1 MALIE
6 FKNFS
11 FSYLNSDGTES
22 LEKSLDNISLNI
34 NFGDFVLLCG
44 PSGCGKTTLLTNLKK
59 ELMPNGRREGSI
71 KYNGTEIAQLDDF
84 TSACDIGYLFQNPDS
99 QIVTDTVIQEIAFP
113 LENIG
118 LPTEEIRNRISEI
131 VAFFGIND
139 ILHKNVNELSGGQK
153 QLINLCSLLVLR
165 PKVLLL
171 DEPMSQL
178 DPIASY
184 EFLSIIRRLNEE
196 FSITVIMSEH
206 KADSIFP
213 FIDNAVFLKDGKIE
227 FNDNAHDICEEVIN
241 DDIFENYLPAVTKIY
256 NGLSQNYLENE
267 EYISEYEEFTKL
279 NTPLSIRE
287 GRRYLNIISDE
298 LIKINEDVQKNNNFE
313 NDYAYDSLEK
323 DNSNQNS
330 TSSKKEHDYY
340 QKSSLTTKKY
350 NSNKLGLRDRLPFSN
365 DKNTLIRM
373 NGIYFA
379 YEKNNLILKNVDFK
393 LNKGDFLSL
402 VGGNGV
408 GKSTF
413 LQILVGI
420 LKPIKGKVRYSKNLK
435 IAYVHQN
442 PMIHFSKDT
451 VKEEFLESILS
462 SNAFSAS
469 EFNMETYDGLLKLN
483 GNEFL
488 ESDLLNNLKF
498 KNIDYRFK
506 ELIGFFDIENLLDKH
521 PYDCSGGEQEKIVI
535 VKALIQNTD
544 VLVLDEPTKGL
555 DPISSKNLAYIL
567 NSLVDNGLTIVMTSH
582 DLDFVANNCKRCLM
596 LFDKDIQIDDDP
608 KVIFAE
614 NNFYTTFVNRMVKD
628 YIPQAVTLDDV
639 KEIWD
644 LK

>member
-6 FKNFS
+6 FNNFS
-11 FSYLNSDGTES
+11 FAYMNSDGSES
-22 LEKSLDNISLNI
+22 QVKSLDKI
-34 NFGDFVLLCG
+34 NLEIDYGDFVLLCG

-59 ELMPNGRREGSI
+59 ELMPAGRRSGEI
-71 KYNGTEIAQLDDF
+71 KFNGTRVIDMDEIS
-84 TSACDIGYLFQNPDS
+84 SACDIGYLFQNPDS

-153 QLINLCSLLVLR
+153 QLVNLCSLLVLR

-184 EFLSIIRRLNEE
+184 EFLSIVRRLNEE
-196 FSITVIMSEH
+196 FSITVILSEH

-213 FIDNAVFLKDGKIE
+213 FIDKAVFLKEGKIE
-227 FNDNAHDICEEVIN
+227 FVDNAHNICSEVI
-241 DDIFENYLPAVTKIY
+241 DDEIFENYLPAVTKIY
-256 NGLSQNYLENE
+256 NSLSVKYPSL
-267 EYISEYEEFTKL
+267 IKL

-287 GRRYLNIISDE
+287 GRRCLNTIHDD
-298 LIKINEDVQKNNNFE
+298 LIKIN
-313 NDYAYDSLEK
+313 DSNANS
-323 DNSNQNS
+323 DNLDSINLHHIN
-330 TSSKKEHDYY
+330 
-340 QKSSLTTKKY
+340 KKY
-350 NSNKLGLRDRLPFSN
+350 HSQEKSGILDKISLGGNKN
-365 DKNTLIRM
+365 ALINM

-379 YEKNNLILKNVDFK
+379 YEKGNLILKNVDFE
-393 LNKGDFLSL
+393 LEKGDFVSL
-402 VGGNGV
+402 IGGNGV

-413 LQILVGI
+413 LQLLVGI
-420 LKPIKGKVRYSKNLK
+420 LKPIKGKVKYKKGIKL
-435 IAYVHQN
+435 AYVHQN
-442 PMIHFSKDT
+442 PMIHFSKDN
-451 VKEEFLESILS
+451 VKEEFLESILES
-462 SNAFSAS
+462 KLLNNSDVI
-469 EFNMETYDGLLKLN
+469 FNKETYDNLLKMSNEEFIESDVLN
-483 GNEFL
+483 GLEFDSI
-488 ESDLLNNLKF
+488 EF
-498 KNIDYRFK
+498 KFK
-506 ELIGFFDIENLLDKH
+506 ELIEFFDICDLIDKH
-521 PYDCSGGEQEKIVI
+521 PYDCSGGEQQKIVI
-535 VKALIQNTD
+535 VKALLQNAD

-555 DPISSKNLAYIL
+555 DPISSKNLANIL
-567 NSLVDNGLTIVMTSH
+567 NSLRDNGITILMTSH

-628 YIPQAVTLDDV
+628 YVPEIVTLDDL
-639 KEIWD
+639 KNKWD
-644 LK
+644 LE

>member
-6 FKNFS
+6 FNNFS
-11 FSYLNSDGTES
+11 FAYMNSDGSES
-22 LEKSLDNISLNI
+22 QVKSLDKI
-34 NFGDFVLLCG
+34 NLEIDYGDFVLLCG

-59 ELMPNGRREGSI
+59 ELMPAGRRSGEI
-71 KYNGTEIAQLDDF
+71 KFNGTRVIDMDEIS
-84 TSACDIGYLFQNPDS
+84 SACDIGYLFQNPDS

-153 QLINLCSLLVLR
+153 QLVNLCSLLVLR

-184 EFLSIIRRLNEE
+184 EFLSIVRRLNEE
-196 FSITVIMSEH
+196 FSITVILSEH

-213 FIDNAVFLKDGKIE
+213 FIDKAVFLKEGKIE
-227 FNDNAHDICEEVIN
+227 FVDNAHNICSEVI
-241 DDIFENYLPAVTKIY
+241 DDEIFENYLPAVTKIY
-256 NGLSQNYLENE
+256 NSLSVKYPSL
-267 EYISEYEEFTKL
+267 IKL

-287 GRRYLNIISDE
+287 GRRCLNTIHDD
-298 LIKINEDVQKNNNFE
+298 LIKIN
-313 NDYAYDSLEK
+313 DSNANS
-323 DNSNQNS
+323 DNLDSINLHHIN
-330 TSSKKEHDYY
+330 
-340 QKSSLTTKKY
+340 KKY
-350 NSNKLGLRDRLPFSN
+350 HSQEKSGILDKISLGGNKN
-365 DKNTLIRM
+365 ALINM

-379 YEKNNLILKNVDFK
+379 YEKGNLILKNVDFE
-393 LNKGDFLSL
+393 LEKGDFVSL
-402 VGGNGV
+402 IGGNGV

-413 LQILVGI
+413 LQLLVGI
-420 LKPIKGKVRYSKNLK
+420 LKPIKGKVKYKKGIKL
-435 IAYVHQN
+435 AYVHQN
-442 PMIHFSKDT
+442 PMIHFSKDN
-451 VKEEFLESILS
+451 VKEEFLESILES
-462 SNAFSAS
+462 KLLNNSDVI
-469 EFNMETYDGLLKLN
+469 FNKETYDNLLKMSNEEFIESDVLN
-483 GNEFL
+483 GLEFDSI
-488 ESDLLNNLKF
+488 EF
-498 KNIDYRFK
+498 KFK
-506 ELIGFFDIENLLDKH
+506 ELIEFFDICDLIDKH
-521 PYDCSGGEQEKIVI
+521 PYDCSGGEQQKIVI
-535 VKALIQNTD
+535 VKALLQNAD

-555 DPISSKNLAYIL
+555 DPISSKNLANIL
-567 NSLVDNGLTIVMTSH
+567 NSLCDNGITILMTSH

-628 YIPQAVTLDDV
+628 YVPEIVTLDDL
-639 KEIWD
+639 KNKWD
-644 LK
+644 LE

>member
-6 FKNFS
+6 FENFS
-11 FSYLNSDGTES
+11 FSYLNSDGTRS
-22 LEKSLDNISLNI
+22 SQKSLDNINLNVH
-34 NFGDFVLLCG
+34 FGDFVLLCG

-59 ELMPNGRREGSI
+59 ELMPNGFREGRI
-71 KYNGTEIAQLDDF
+71 RYNGTEISQLDDF
-84 TSACDIGYLFQNPDS
+84 SSACDIGYLFQNPDS

-213 FIDNAVFLKDGKIE
+213 FIDYAVFLKDGRIE
-227 FNDNAHDICEEVIN
+227 FNNNAHDICEEVIS
-241 DDIFENYLPAVTKIY
+241 DEVFENYLPAVTKIY
-256 NGLSQNYLENE
+256 NGLSKKYENHDDL
-267 EYISEYEEFTKL
+267 SENNGDSNESFSNQSNPLSKL

-287 GRRYLNIISDE
+287 GRRCLNIIHDD
-298 LIKINEDVQKNNNFE
+298 LIKINEDIEKNNNS
-313 NDYAYDSLEK
+313 DSDNLSNSAK
-323 DNSNQNS
+323 NYNSNQFS
-330 TSSKKEHDYY
+330 TTKQYHSSKKDI
-340 QKSSLTTKKY
+340 K
-350 NSNKLGLRDRLPFSN
+350 DILPFSN
-365 DKNTLIRM
+365 DRNTLIKM
-373 NGIYFA
+373 SGIYFA
-379 YEKNNLILKNVDFK
+379 YEKKNLILKNLDFK
-393 LNKGDFLSL
+393 LNSGEFVSL
-402 VGGNGV
+402 IGGNGV

-420 LKPIKGKVRYSKNLK
+420 LNPIKGKVRYSKNLK

-462 SNAFSAS
+462 SGFFNSN
-469 EFNMETYDGLLKLN
+469 EFNRETYDNLLKLD
-483 GNEFL
+483 GDSFI
-488 ESDLLNNLKF
+488 ESDILNNLKF
-498 KNIDYRFK
+498 KNVNYSFK
-506 ELIGFFDIENLLDKH
+506 ELIEFFNISDLLDKH
-521 PYDCSGGEQEKIVI
+521 PYDCSGGEQQKTVI

-555 DPISSKNLAYIL
+555 DPISSNNLAEIL
-567 NSLVDNGLTIVMTSH
+567 NSLIDNGLTIVMTSH

-596 LFDKDIQIDDDP
+596 LFDKNIQIDDDP

-639 KEIWD
+639 NKLWD
-644 LK
+644 LE

>member
-6 FKNFS
+6 FKDFS
-11 FSYLNSDGTES
+11 FSYLNSDGSES
-22 LEKSLDNISLNI
+22 QTKSLDSI
-34 NFGDFVLLCG
+34 NLEIDYGDFVLLCG

-59 ELMPNGRREGSI
+59 ELMPAGRRSGEI
-71 KYNGTEIAQLDDF
+71 KFNGTRIQDLEDLS
-84 TSACDIGYLFQNPDS
+84 SACDIGYLFQNPDS

-153 QLINLCSLLVLR
+153 QLVNLCSLLVLR
-165 PKVLLL
+165 PEVLLL

-184 EFLSIIRRLNEE
+184 EFLSIVRRLNEE

-213 FIDNAVFLKDGKIE
+213 FIDKAVFLKEGKIE
-227 FNDNAHDICEEVIN
+227 FVDNAHNICSEVI
-241 DDIFENYLPAVTKIY
+241 DDEIFENYLPVVTKIY
-256 NGLSQNYLENE
+256 NSLSVKHPSL
-267 EYISEYEEFTKL
+267 IKL

-287 GRRYLNIISDE
+287 GRRCLNTIHDD
-298 LIKINEDVQKNNNFE
+298 LIKISDGTIN
-313 NDYAYDSLEK
+313 S
-323 DNSNQNS
+323 DNSSS
-330 TSSKKEHDYY
+330 TNTHHTSKKYHSEE
-340 QKSSLTTKKY
+340 KSGILDKISF
-350 NSNKLGLRDRLPFSN
+350 SRNKDA
-365 DKNTLIRM
+365 LIRM

-379 YEKNNLILKNVDFK
+379 YEKENLILKNVDFD
-393 LNKGDFLSL
+393 LNDGDFVSL
-402 VGGNGV
+402 IGGNGV

-413 LQILVGI
+413 LQLLVGI
-420 LKPIKGKVRYSKNLK
+420 LKPIKGKVKYKKGVRL
-435 IAYVHQN
+435 AYVHQN
-442 PMIHFSKDT
+442 PMIHFSKDN
-451 VKEEFLESILS
+451 VREEFLESIIE
-462 SNAFSAS
+462 SNLLNVNAVDFSKES
-469 EFNMETYDGLLKLN
+469 YEKLLKLS
-483 GNEFL
+483 NEEFI
-488 ESDLLNNLKF
+488 ESDILNSLKF
-498 KNIDYRFK
+498 DNIKFKFK
-506 ELIGFFDIENLLDKH
+506 ELIEFFGISDLIDKH
-521 PYDCSGGEQEKIVI
+521 PYDCSGGEQQKIVI
-535 VKALIQNTD
+535 VKALLQNTD

-555 DPISSKNLAYIL
+555 DPISSKALAEIL
-567 NSLVDNGLTIVMTSH
+567 NSLRDKGLTILMTSH

-628 YIPQAVTLDDV
+628 YVPEIVTLDDL
-639 KEIWD
+639 KSKWD
-644 LK
+644 LD

>member
-6 FKNFS
+6 FNNFS
-11 FSYLNSDGTES
+11 FAYMNSDGSES
-22 LEKSLDNISLNI
+22 EVKSLDNINLEI
-34 NFGDFVLLCG
+34 DYGDFVLLCG

-59 ELMPNGRREGSI
+59 ELMPAGRRSGEI
-71 KYNGTEIAQLDDF
+71 KFNGTRIIDMDEIS
-84 TSACDIGYLFQNPDS
+84 SACDIGYLFQNPDS

-153 QLINLCSLLVLR
+153 QLVNLCSLLVLR
-165 PKVLLL
+165 PQVLLL

-184 EFLSIIRRLNEE
+184 EFLSIVRRLNEE

-213 FIDNAVFLKDGKIE
+213 FIDKAVFLKEGKIE
-227 FNDNAHDICEEVIN
+227 FVDNAHNICSEVI
-241 DDIFENYLPAVTKIY
+241 DDEIFENYLPAVTKIY
-256 NGLSQNYLENE
+256 NSLSVKYPSL
-267 EYISEYEEFTKL
+267 IKL

-287 GRRYLNIISDE
+287 GRRCLNTIHDD
-298 LIKINEDVQKNNNFE
+298 LIKISNGDV
-313 NDYAYDSLEK
+313 DSINLHH
-323 DNSNQNS
+323 DNLHITN
-330 TSSKKEHDYY
+330 
-340 QKSSLTTKKY
+340 KKY
-350 NSNKLGLRDRLPFSN
+350 HSQEKSGILDKISIGGNKN
-365 DKNTLIRM
+365 ALISM

-379 YEKNNLILKNVDFK
+379 YEKGKLILKNVDFE
-393 LNKGDFLSL
+393 LEKGDFVSL
-402 VGGNGV
+402 IGGNGV

-413 LQILVGI
+413 LQLLVGI
-420 LKPIKGKVRYSKNLK
+420 LKPIKGKVKYKKGIKL
-435 IAYVHQN
+435 AYVHQN
-442 PMIHFSKDT
+442 PMIHFSKDN
-451 VKEEFLESILS
+451 VKEEFLESILES
-462 SNAFSAS
+462 KLLQNNSVG
-469 EFNMETYDGLLKLN
+469 FNKETYDNLLKMSNEEFIESDVLN
-483 GNEFL
+483 GLEFDSI
-488 ESDLLNNLKF
+488 EF
-498 KNIDYRFK
+498 KFK
-506 ELIGFFDIENLLDKH
+506 ELIEFFDICDLIDKH
-521 PYDCSGGEQEKIVI
+521 PYDCSGGEQQKIVI
-535 VKALIQNTD
+535 VKALLQNAD

-555 DPISSKNLAYIL
+555 DPISSKNLANIL
-567 NSLVDNGLTIVMTSH
+567 NSLRDNGITIIMTSH

-628 YIPQAVTLDDV
+628 YVPEIVTLDD
-639 KEIWD
+639 
-644 LK
+644 LKDKWNLE

>member
-6 FKNFS
+6 FNNFS
-11 FSYLNSDGTES
+11 FAYMNSDGTES
-22 LEKSLDNISLNI
+22 EVKSLDSI
-34 NFGDFVLLCG
+34 NLEIDYGDFVLLCG

-59 ELMPNGRREGSI
+59 ELMPAGRRSGEI
-71 KYNGTEIAQLDDF
+71 KFNGTRIIDMDEIS
-84 TSACDIGYLFQNPDS
+84 SACDIGYLFQNPDS

-153 QLINLCSLLVLR
+153 QLVNLCSLLVLR
-165 PKVLLL
+165 PHVLLL

-184 EFLSIIRRLNEE
+184 EFLSIVRRLNEE

-213 FIDNAVFLKDGKIE
+213 FIDKAVFLKDGKIE
-227 FNDNAHDICEEVIN
+227 FVDNAHNICSEVI
-241 DDIFENYLPAVTKIY
+241 DDEIFENYLPAVTKIY
-256 NGLSQNYLENE
+256 NSLSVKYPSL
-267 EYISEYEEFTKL
+267 IKL

-287 GRRYLNIISDE
+287 GRRCLNTIHDD
-298 LIKINEDVQKNNNFE
+298 LIKISNDDV
-313 NDYAYDSLEK
+313 DSINLNH
-323 DNSNQNS
+323 DNLHITN
-330 TSSKKEHDYY
+330 
-340 QKSSLTTKKY
+340 KKY
-350 NSNKLGLRDRLPFSN
+350 HSQEKSGILDKISLGGNKN
-365 DKNTLIRM
+365 ALINM

-379 YEKNNLILKNVDFK
+379 YEKGNLILKNVDFE
-393 LNKGDFLSL
+393 LEKGDFVSL
-402 VGGNGV
+402 IGGNGV

-413 LQILVGI
+413 LQLLVGI
-420 LKPIKGKVRYSKNLK
+420 LKPIKGKVKYKKGIKL
-435 IAYVHQN
+435 AYVHQN
-442 PMIHFSKDT
+442 PMIHFSKDN
-451 VKEEFLESILS
+451 VKEEFLESILE
-462 SNAFSAS
+462 SNLLNNNSVG
-469 EFNMETYDGLLKLN
+469 FNKETYDDLLKMT
-483 GNEFL
+483 NEEFT
-488 ESDLLNNLKF
+488 ESDLLNGLEFDSIEF
-498 KNIDYRFK
+498 KFK
-506 ELIGFFDIENLLDKH
+506 ELIEFFDICDLIDKH
-521 PYDCSGGEQEKIVI
+521 PYDCSGGEQQKIVI
-535 VKALIQNTD
+535 VKALLQNAD

-555 DPISSKNLAYIL
+555 DPISSKNLANIL
-567 NSLVDNGLTIVMTSH
+567 NSLRDNGITILMTSH

-628 YIPQAVTLDDV
+628 YVPEIVTLDD
-639 KEIWD
+639 
-644 LK
+644 LKDKWNLE

>member
-6 FKNFS
+6 FNNFS
-11 FSYLNSDGTES
+11 FAYMNSDGTES
-22 LEKSLDNISLNI
+22 EVKSLDSI
-34 NFGDFVLLCG
+34 NLEIDYGDFVLLCG

-59 ELMPNGRREGSI
+59 ELMPAGRRSGEI
-71 KYNGTEIAQLDDF
+71 KFNGTRIIDMDEIS
-84 TSACDIGYLFQNPDS
+84 SACDIGYLFQNPDS

-153 QLINLCSLLVLR
+153 QLVNLCSLLVLR
-165 PKVLLL
+165 PHVLLL

-184 EFLSIIRRLNEE
+184 EFLSIVRRLNEE

-213 FIDNAVFLKDGKIE
+213 FIDKAVFLKDGKIE
-227 FNDNAHDICEEVIN
+227 FVDNAHNICSEVI
-241 DDIFENYLPAVTKIY
+241 DDEIFENYLPAVTKIY
-256 NGLSQNYLENE
+256 NSLSVKYPSL
-267 EYISEYEEFTKL
+267 IKL

-287 GRRYLNIISDE
+287 GRRCLNTIHDD
-298 LIKINEDVQKNNNFE
+298 LIKISNDDV
-313 NDYAYDSLEK
+313 DSINLNH
-323 DNSNQNS
+323 DNLHITN
-330 TSSKKEHDYY
+330 
-340 QKSSLTTKKY
+340 KKY
-350 NSNKLGLRDRLPFSN
+350 HSQEKSGILDKISLGGNKN
-365 DKNTLIRM
+365 ALINM

-379 YEKNNLILKNVDFK
+379 YEKGNLILKNVDFE
-393 LNKGDFLSL
+393 LEKGDFVSL
-402 VGGNGV
+402 IGGNGV

-413 LQILVGI
+413 LQLLVGI
-420 LKPIKGKVRYSKNLK
+420 LKPIKGKVKYKKGIKL
-435 IAYVHQN
+435 AYVHQN
-442 PMIHFSKDT
+442 PMIHFSKDN
-451 VKEEFLESILS
+451 VKEEFLESILES
-462 SNAFSAS
+462 KLLQNNSVG
-469 EFNMETYDGLLKLN
+469 FNKETYDDLLKMSNEEFIESDVLN
-483 GNEFL
+483 GLEFDSI
-488 ESDLLNNLKF
+488 EF
-498 KNIDYRFK
+498 KFK
-506 ELIGFFDIENLLDKH
+506 ELIEFFDICDLIDKH
-521 PYDCSGGEQEKIVI
+521 PYDCSGGEQQKIVI
-535 VKALIQNTD
+535 VKALLQNAD

-555 DPISSKNLAYIL
+555 DPISSKNLANIL
-567 NSLVDNGLTIVMTSH
+567 NSLRDNGITILMTSH

-628 YIPQAVTLDDV
+628 YVPEIVTLDD
-639 KEIWD
+639 
-644 LK
+644 LKDKWNLE

>member
-6 FKNFS
+6 FNNFS
-11 FSYLNSDGTES
+11 FAYMNSDGTES
-22 LEKSLDNISLNI
+22 EVKSLDSI
-34 NFGDFVLLCG
+34 NLEIDYGDFVLLCG

-59 ELMPNGRREGSI
+59 ELMPAGRRSGEI
-71 KYNGTEIAQLDDF
+71 KFNGKRIIDMDEIS
-84 TSACDIGYLFQNPDS
+84 SACDIGYLFQNPDS

-153 QLINLCSLLVLR
+153 QLVNLCSLLVLR
-165 PKVLLL
+165 PQVLLL

-184 EFLSIIRRLNEE
+184 EFLSIVRRLNEE

-213 FIDNAVFLKDGKIE
+213 FIDKAVFLKEGKIE
-227 FNDNAHDICEEVIN
+227 FVDNAHNICSEVI
-241 DDIFENYLPAVTKIY
+241 DDEIFENYLPAVTKIY
-256 NGLSQNYLENE
+256 NSLSVKYPSL
-267 EYISEYEEFTKL
+267 IKL

-287 GRRYLNIISDE
+287 GRRCLNTIHDD
-298 LIKINEDVQKNNNFE
+298 LIKISNDDV
-313 NDYAYDSLEK
+313 DSINLNH
-323 DNSNQNS
+323 DNLHITN
-330 TSSKKEHDYY
+330 
-340 QKSSLTTKKY
+340 KKY
-350 NSNKLGLRDRLPFSN
+350 HSQEKSGILDKISLGGNKN
-365 DKNTLIRM
+365 ALINM

-379 YEKNNLILKNVDFK
+379 YEKGNLILKNVDFE
-393 LNKGDFLSL
+393 LEKGDFVSL
-402 VGGNGV
+402 IGGNGV

-413 LQILVGI
+413 LQLLVGI
-420 LKPIKGKVRYSKNLK
+420 LKPIKGKVKYKKGIKL
-435 IAYVHQN
+435 AYVHQN
-442 PMIHFSKDT
+442 PMIHFSKDN
-451 VKEEFLESILS
+451 VKEEFLESILE
-462 SNAFSAS
+462 SNLLNNNSVG
-469 EFNMETYDGLLKLN
+469 FNKETYDDLLKMT
-483 GNEFL
+483 NEEFT
-488 ESDLLNNLKF
+488 ESDLLNGLEFDSIEF
-498 KNIDYRFK
+498 KFK
-506 ELIGFFDIENLLDKH
+506 ELIEFFDICDLIDKH
-521 PYDCSGGEQEKIVI
+521 PYDCSGGEQQKIVI
-535 VKALIQNTD
+535 VKALLQNAD

-555 DPISSKNLAYIL
+555 DPISSKNLANIL
-567 NSLVDNGLTIVMTSH
+567 NSLRDNGITILMTSH

-628 YIPQAVTLDDV
+628 YVPEIVTLDD
-639 KEIWD
+639 
-644 LK
+644 LKDKWNLE

>member
-6 FKNFS
+6 FNNFS
-11 FSYLNSDGTES
+11 FAYMNSDGTES
-22 LEKSLDNISLNI
+22 EVKSLDSI
-34 NFGDFVLLCG
+34 NLEIDYGDFVLLCG

-59 ELMPNGRREGSI
+59 ELMPAGRRSGEI
-71 KYNGTEIAQLDDF
+71 KFNGTRIIDMDEIS
-84 TSACDIGYLFQNPDS
+84 SACDIGYLFQNPDS

-153 QLINLCSLLVLR
+153 QLVNLCSLLVLR
-165 PKVLLL
+165 PHVLLL

-184 EFLSIIRRLNEE
+184 EFLSIVRRLNEE

-213 FIDNAVFLKDGKIE
+213 FIDKAVFLKDGKIE
-227 FNDNAHDICEEVIN
+227 FVDNAHNICSEVI
-241 DDIFENYLPAVTKIY
+241 DDEIFENYLPAVTKIY
-256 NGLSQNYLENE
+256 NSLSVKYPSL
-267 EYISEYEEFTKL
+267 IKL

-287 GRRYLNIISDE
+287 GRRCLNTIHDD
-298 LIKINEDVQKNNNFE
+298 LIKISNDDV
-313 NDYAYDSLEK
+313 DSINLNH
-323 DNSNQNS
+323 DNLHITN
-330 TSSKKEHDYY
+330 
-340 QKSSLTTKKY
+340 KKY
-350 NSNKLGLRDRLPFSN
+350 HSQEKSGILDKISLGGNKN
-365 DKNTLIRM
+365 ALISM

-379 YEKNNLILKNVDFK
+379 YEKGKLILKNVDFE
-393 LNKGDFLSL
+393 LEKGDFVSL
-402 VGGNGV
+402 IGGNGV

-413 LQILVGI
+413 LQLLVGI
-420 LKPIKGKVRYSKNLK
+420 LKPIKGKVKYKKGIKL
-435 IAYVHQN
+435 AYVHQN
-442 PMIHFSKDT
+442 PMIHFSKDN
-451 VKEEFLESILS
+451 VKEEFLESILE
-462 SNAFSAS
+462 SNLLNNNSVG
-469 EFNMETYDGLLKLN
+469 FNKETYDDLLKMSNEEFIESDVLN
-483 GNEFL
+483 GLEFDSI
-488 ESDLLNNLKF
+488 EF
-498 KNIDYRFK
+498 KFK
-506 ELIGFFDIENLLDKH
+506 ELIEFFDICDLIDKH
-521 PYDCSGGEQEKIVI
+521 PYDCSGGEQQKIVI
-535 VKALIQNTD
+535 VKALLQNAD

-555 DPISSKNLAYIL
+555 DPISSKNLANIL
-567 NSLVDNGLTIVMTSH
+567 NSLRDNGITILMTSH

-628 YIPQAVTLDDV
+628 YVPEIVTLDD
-639 KEIWD
+639 
-644 LK
+644 LKDKWNLE

>member
-6 FKNFS
+6 FKDFS
-11 FSYLNSDGTES
+11 FSYLNSDGTVS
-22 LEKSLDNISLNI
+22 DTKSLDGIDLKI
-34 NFGDFVLLCG
+34 NYGDFVLLCG

-59 ELMPNGRREGSI
+59 ELMPNGKRSGQI
-71 KYNGTEIAQLDDF
+71 LYGGTDFSDLDDLS
-84 TSACDIGYLFQNPDS
+84 SACDIGYLFQNPDS

-153 QLINLCSLLVLR
+153 QLINLCSLLGLR

-184 EFLSIIRRLNEE
+184 DFLSIIRRLNEE

-213 FIDNAVFLKDGKIE
+213 FIDNAVFLKEGRIQ
-227 FNDNAHDICEEVIN
+227 FNNNSHEICGEVM
-241 DDIFENYLPAVTKIY
+241 DDEIFQHYLPAVTKIH
-256 NGLSQNYLENE
+256 NGLGKK
-267 EYISEYEEFTKL
+267 YEIMSDNDDSYKSICESYSKL
-279 NTPLSIRE
+279 NAPLSIRE
-287 GRRYLNIISDE
+287 GRRSLNILNDD
-298 LIKINEDVQKNNNFE
+298 LININGHG
-313 NDYAYDSLEK
+313 LK
-323 DNSNQNS
+323 DDDFDADNPYNQ
-330 TSSKKEHDYY
+330 SSKHYH
-340 QKSSLTTKKY
+340 SSKR
-350 NSNKLGLRDRLPFSN
+350 GIMDRLPFNN
-365 DKNTLIRM
+365 DRNALIRM

-379 YEKNNLILKNVDFK
+379 YEKNNLILKNVDFSV
-393 LNKGDFLSL
+393 NKGEFLSL

-420 LKPIKGKVRYSKNLK
+420 LKPIKGKVKYKKGLK

-442 PMIHFSKDT
+442 PMIHFSKDS

-462 SNAFSAS
+462 SGFFNAA
-469 EFNMETYDGLLKLN
+469 EFNRETYDNLLKLN
-483 GNEFL
+483 AEEFI
-488 ESDLLNNLKF
+488 ESDILNSLKF
-498 KNIDYRFK
+498 KNINYSFT
-506 ELIGFFDIENLLDKH
+506 ELVDFFNIRNLIDKH

-535 VKALIQNTD
+535 LKALLQNTD

-555 DPISSKNLAYIL
+555 DPISSLRLADIL
-567 NSLVDNGLTIVMTSH
+567 NSLISNGLTIIMTSH

-608 KVIFAE
+608 KVIFAL
-614 NNFYTTFVNRMVKD
+614 NNFYTTFINRMVKD
-628 YIPQAVTLDDV
+628 YIPGAVTLDDV
-639 KEIWD
+639 RNIWEFD
-644 LK
+644 

>member
-6 FKNFS
+6 FNNFS
-11 FSYLNSDGTES
+11 FAYMNSDGTES
-22 LEKSLDNISLNI
+22 EVKSLDSI
-34 NFGDFVLLCG
+34 NLEIDYGDFVLLCG

-59 ELMPNGRREGSI
+59 ELMPAGRRSGEI
-71 KYNGTEIAQLDDF
+71 KFNGKRIIDMDEIS
-84 TSACDIGYLFQNPDS
+84 SACDIGYLFQNPDS

-153 QLINLCSLLVLR
+153 QLVNLCSLLVLR
-165 PKVLLL
+165 PHVLLL

-184 EFLSIIRRLNEE
+184 EFLSIVRRLNEE

-213 FIDNAVFLKDGKIE
+213 FIDKAVFLKDGKIE
-227 FNDNAHDICEEVIN
+227 FVDNAHNICSEVI
-241 DDIFENYLPAVTKIY
+241 DDEIFENYLPAVTKIY
-256 NGLSQNYLENE
+256 NSLSVKYPSL
-267 EYISEYEEFTKL
+267 IKL

-287 GRRYLNIISDE
+287 GRRCLNTIHDD
-298 LIKINEDVQKNNNFE
+298 LIKISNDDV
-313 NDYAYDSLEK
+313 DSINLNH
-323 DNSNQNS
+323 DNLHITN
-330 TSSKKEHDYY
+330 
-340 QKSSLTTKKY
+340 KKY
-350 NSNKLGLRDRLPFSN
+350 HSQEKSGILDKISLGGNKN
-365 DKNTLIRM
+365 ALINM

-379 YEKNNLILKNVDFK
+379 YEKGNLILKNVDFE
-393 LNKGDFLSL
+393 LEKGDFVSL
-402 VGGNGV
+402 IGGNGV

-413 LQILVGI
+413 LQLLVGI
-420 LKPIKGKVRYSKNLK
+420 LKPIKGKVKYKKGIKR
-435 IAYVHQN
+435 AYVHQN
-442 PMIHFSKDT
+442 PMIHFSKDN
-451 VKEEFLESILS
+451 VKEEFLESILES
-462 SNAFSAS
+462 KLLQNNSVG
-469 EFNMETYDGLLKLN
+469 FNKETYDDLLKMSNEEFIESDVLN
-483 GNEFL
+483 GLEFDSI
-488 ESDLLNNLKF
+488 EF
-498 KNIDYRFK
+498 KFK
-506 ELIGFFDIENLLDKH
+506 ELIEFFDICDLIDKH
-521 PYDCSGGEQEKIVI
+521 PYDCSGGEQQKIVI
-535 VKALIQNTD
+535 VKALLQNAD

-555 DPISSKNLAYIL
+555 DPISSKNLANIL
-567 NSLVDNGLTIVMTSH
+567 NSLRDNGITILMTSH

-628 YIPQAVTLDDV
+628 YVPEIVTLDD
-639 KEIWD
+639 
-644 LK
+644 LKDKWNLE

>member
-6 FKNFS
+6 FIDFS

-22 LEKSLDNISLNI
+22 QAKSLENI
-34 NFGDFVLLCG
+34 NLEIDEGDFVLLCG

-59 ELMPNGRREGSI
+59 ELMPAGRRTGEVRF
-71 KYNGTEIAQLDDF
+71 NGKRIQDLDEIS
-84 TSACDIGYLFQNPDS
+84 SACDIGYLFQNPDS

-153 QLINLCSLLVLR
+153 QLVNLCSLLVLR
-165 PKVLLL
+165 PQVLLL

-184 EFLSIIRRLNEE
+184 EFLSIVRRLNEE

-213 FIDNAVFLKDGKIE
+213 FIDKAVFLKEGKIE
-227 FNDNAHDICEEVIN
+227 FVDNAHNICKEVI
-241 DDIFENYLPAVTKIY
+241 DDEIFENYLPAVTKIY
-256 NGLSQNYLENE
+256 NSLSSKYPSL
-267 EYISEYEEFTKL
+267 IKL

-287 GRRYLNIISDE
+287 GRRCLNVIHED
-298 LIKINEDVQKNNNFE
+298 LIKISEGVHNSNDLDSANLHHTSKKYHSQEKSGILDKVSLKRNNN
-313 NDYAYDSLEK
+313 S
-323 DNSNQNS
+323 
-330 TSSKKEHDYY
+330 
-340 QKSSLTTKKY
+340 
-350 NSNKLGLRDRLPFSN
+350 
-365 DKNTLIRM
+365 LIRM
-373 NGIYFA
+373 SGIYFA
-379 YEKNNLILKNVDFK
+379 YEKENLILKNVDFD
-393 LNKGDFLSL
+393 LEKGDFVCLI
-402 VGGNGV
+402 GGNGV

-413 LQILVGI
+413 LQLLVGI
-420 LKPIKGKVRYSKNLK
+420 LKPIKGKVKYKKAVRL
-435 IAYVHQN
+435 AYVHQN
-442 PMIHFSKDT
+442 PMIHFSKDN
-451 VKEEFLESILS
+451 VREEFLESILE
-462 SNAFSAS
+462 SNLFNRNNI
-469 EFNMETYDGLLKLN
+469 EFNKSSYENLLKLSSE
-483 GNEFL
+483 EFIDSDVLNSL
-488 ESDLLNNLKF
+488 EFDSIEFKF
-498 KNIDYRFK
+498 KD
-506 ELIGFFDIENLLDKH
+506 LIEFFDICDLIDKH
-521 PYDCSGGEQEKIVI
+521 PYDCSGGEQQKIVI
-535 VKALIQNTD
+535 VKALLQNAD

-555 DPISSKNLAYIL
+555 DPISSKNLARIL
-567 NSLVDNGLTIVMTSH
+567 NSLRDNGLTILMTSH

-628 YIPQAVTLDDV
+628 YLPEIVTLDDL
-639 KEIWD
+639 KEKWELD
-644 LK
+644 

>member
-6 FKNFS
+6 FNNFS
-11 FSYLNSDGTES
+11 FAYMNSDGSES
-22 LEKSLDNISLNI
+22 QVKSLDNINLEI
-34 NFGDFVLLCG
+34 DYGDFVLLCG

-59 ELMPNGRREGSI
+59 ELMPAGRRSGEI
-71 KYNGTEIAQLDDF
+71 KFNGTRIIDMDEIS
-84 TSACDIGYLFQNPDS
+84 SACDIGYLFQNPDS

-153 QLINLCSLLVLR
+153 QLVNLCSLLVLR
-165 PKVLLL
+165 PQVLLL

-184 EFLSIIRRLNEE
+184 EFLSIVRRLNEE

-213 FIDNAVFLKDGKIE
+213 FIDKAVFLKEGKIE
-227 FNDNAHDICEEVIN
+227 FVDNAHNICSEVI
-241 DDIFENYLPAVTKIY
+241 DDEIFENYLPAVTKIY
-256 NGLSQNYLENE
+256 NSLSVKYPSL
-267 EYISEYEEFTKL
+267 IKL

-287 GRRYLNIISDE
+287 GRRCLNTIHDD
-298 LIKINEDVQKNNNFE
+298 LIKIS
-313 NDYAYDSLEK
+313 DSDANS
-323 DNSNQNS
+323 DNLDSV
-330 TSSKKEHDYY
+330 
-340 QKSSLTTKKY
+340 SLHHINKKY
-350 NSNKLGLRDRLPFSN
+350 HSQEKSGILDKISLGGNKN
-365 DKNTLIRM
+365 ALISM

-379 YEKNNLILKNVDFK
+379 YEKGNLILKNVDFE
-393 LNKGDFLSL
+393 LEKGDFVSL
-402 VGGNGV
+402 IGGNGV

-413 LQILVGI
+413 LQLLVGI
-420 LKPIKGKVRYSKNLK
+420 LKPIKGKVKYKKGIKL
-435 IAYVHQN
+435 AYVHQN
-442 PMIHFSKDT
+442 PMIHFSKDN
-451 VKEEFLESILS
+451 VKEEFLESILE
-462 SNAFSAS
+462 SN
-469 EFNMETYDGLLKLN
+469 LLKNSDVSFNKESYEKLLKMSNEEFIESDILN
-483 GNEFL
+483 GLEFDSI
-488 ESDLLNNLKF
+488 EF
-498 KNIDYRFK
+498 KFK
-506 ELIGFFDIENLLDKH
+506 ELIEFFDICDLIDKH
-521 PYDCSGGEQEKIVI
+521 PYDCSGGEQQKIVI
-535 VKALIQNTD
+535 VKALLQNAD

-555 DPISSKNLAYIL
+555 DPISSKNLANIL
-567 NSLVDNGLTIVMTSH
+567 NSLRDNGITILMTSH

-628 YIPQAVTLDDV
+628 YVPEIVTLDD
-639 KEIWD
+639 
-644 LK
+644 LKDKWNLD

>member
-6 FKNFS
+6 FNNFS
-11 FSYLNSDGTES
+11 FAYMNSDGTES
-22 LEKSLDNISLNI
+22 EVKSLDSI
-34 NFGDFVLLCG
+34 NLEIDYGDFVLLCG

-59 ELMPNGRREGSI
+59 ELMPAGRRSGEI
-71 KYNGTEIAQLDDF
+71 KFNGTRIIDMDEIS
-84 TSACDIGYLFQNPDS
+84 SACDIGYLFQNPDS

-153 QLINLCSLLVLR
+153 QLVNLCSLLVLR
-165 PKVLLL
+165 PHVLLL

-184 EFLSIIRRLNEE
+184 EFLSIVRRLNEE

-213 FIDNAVFLKDGKIE
+213 FIDKAVFLKDGKIE
-227 FNDNAHDICEEVIN
+227 FVDNAHNICSEVI
-241 DDIFENYLPAVTKIY
+241 DDEIFENYLPAVTKIY
-256 NGLSQNYLENE
+256 NSLSVKYPSL
-267 EYISEYEEFTKL
+267 IKL

-287 GRRYLNIISDE
+287 GRRCLNTIHDD
-298 LIKINEDVQKNNNFE
+298 LIKISNSD
-313 NDYAYDSLEK
+313 A
-323 DNSNQNS
+323 NSNNLN
-330 TSSKKEHDYY
+330 HDN
-340 QKSSLTTKKY
+340 LHITNKKY
-350 NSNKLGLRDRLPFSN
+350 HSQEKFGILDKISLRGNRN
-365 DKNTLIRM
+365 ALINM

-379 YEKNNLILKNVDFK
+379 YEKENLILKNVDFE
-393 LNKGDFLSL
+393 LEKGDFVSL
-402 VGGNGV
+402 IGGNGV

-413 LQILVGI
+413 LQLLVGI
-420 LKPIKGKVRYSKNLK
+420 LKPIKGKVKYKKGIKL
-435 IAYVHQN
+435 AYVHQN
-442 PMIHFSKDT
+442 PMIHFSKDN
-451 VKEEFLESILS
+451 VKEEFLESILE
-462 SNAFSAS
+462 SN
-469 EFNMETYDGLLKLN
+469 
-483 GNEFL
+483 
-488 ESDLLNNLKF
+488 LLNNSDVSFNKESYEKLLKMTNEEFIESDILNGLKF
-498 KNIDYRFK
+498 DSIEFKFK
-506 ELIGFFDIENLLDKH
+506 ELIEFFDICDLIDKH
-521 PYDCSGGEQEKIVI
+521 PYDCSGGEQQKIVI
-535 VKALIQNTD
+535 VKALLQNAD

-555 DPISSKNLAYIL
+555 DPISSKNLANIL
-567 NSLVDNGLTIVMTSH
+567 NSLRDNGITILMTSH

-628 YIPQAVTLDDV
+628 YVPEIVTLDDL
-639 KEIWD
+639 KDKWD
-644 LK
+644 LE

>member
-6 FKNFS
+6 FNNFS
-11 FSYLNSDGTES
+11 FAYMNSDGTES
-22 LEKSLDNISLNI
+22 EVKSLDSI
-34 NFGDFVLLCG
+34 NLEIDYGDFVLLCG

-59 ELMPNGRREGSI
+59 ELMPAGRRSGEI
-71 KYNGTEIAQLDDF
+71 KFNGTRIIDMDEIS
-84 TSACDIGYLFQNPDS
+84 SACDIGYLFQNPDS

-153 QLINLCSLLVLR
+153 QLVNLCSLLVLR
-165 PKVLLL
+165 PQVLLL

-184 EFLSIIRRLNEE
+184 EFLSIVRRLNEE

-213 FIDNAVFLKDGKIE
+213 FIDKAVFLKDGKIE
-227 FNDNAHDICEEVIN
+227 FVDNAHNICSEVI
-241 DDIFENYLPAVTKIY
+241 DDEIFENYLPAVTKIY
-256 NGLSQNYLENE
+256 NSLSVKYPSL
-267 EYISEYEEFTKL
+267 IKL

-287 GRRYLNIISDE
+287 GRRCLNTIHDD
-298 LIKINEDVQKNNNFE
+298 LIKISNDDV
-313 NDYAYDSLEK
+313 DSINLNH
-323 DNSNQNS
+323 DNLHITN
-330 TSSKKEHDYY
+330 
-340 QKSSLTTKKY
+340 KKY
-350 NSNKLGLRDRLPFSN
+350 HSQEKSGILDKISLGGNKN
-365 DKNTLIRM
+365 ALISM

-379 YEKNNLILKNVDFK
+379 YEKGKLILKNVDFE
-393 LNKGDFLSL
+393 LEKGDFVSL
-402 VGGNGV
+402 IGGNGV

-413 LQILVGI
+413 LQLLVGI
-420 LKPIKGKVRYSKNLK
+420 LKPIKGKVKYKKGIKL
-435 IAYVHQN
+435 AYVHQN
-442 PMIHFSKDT
+442 PMIHFSKDN
-451 VKEEFLESILS
+451 VKEEFLESILES
-462 SNAFSAS
+462 KLLQNNSVG
-469 EFNMETYDGLLKLN
+469 FNKETYDDLLKMSNEEFIESDVLN
-483 GNEFL
+483 GLEFDSI
-488 ESDLLNNLKF
+488 EF
-498 KNIDYRFK
+498 KFK
-506 ELIGFFDIENLLDKH
+506 ELIEFFDICDLIDKH
-521 PYDCSGGEQEKIVI
+521 PYDCSGGEQQKIVI
-535 VKALIQNTD
+535 VKALLQNAD

-555 DPISSKNLAYIL
+555 DPISSKNLANIL
-567 NSLVDNGLTIVMTSH
+567 NSLRDNGITILMTSH

-628 YIPQAVTLDDV
+628 YVPEIVTLDD
-639 KEIWD
+639 
-644 LK
+644 LKDKWNLE